1 MKETFFNII
10 KTIVLLALIAGL
22 FYLNNMATMD
32 GGSGIKTANPN
43 LAIYGDNIDSSYQ
56 PYVNNGKTYI
66 STKTIGTFID
76 DNIVFDNASQKVII
90 TTDDAVYKFK
100 MNDTVATKNLKEYN
114 CGEALIKY
122 NESPYILID
131 AVKEAYNI
139 KSDYDEET
147 NTISIDKKGTSDIPL
162 NYNRVNVYS
171 DIKTNSDII
180 ATLST
185 KNTVTVYTE
194 SLKHVR
200 WYKVKTDD
208 GKIGYI
214 EKSAVTVKSEEEI
227 EEEKKEEA
235 RAQEKLIM
243 FWQYGSN
250 VDTLGSKIDTV
261 DVVMPTWFA
270 LSDEDGS
277 VEMKYSKEYYQK
289 AKANGYEIWPII
301 TNGLD
306 SQSKEYVEFTSN
318 CMNSE
323 YARENLIKNIMDL
336 LDTYKIDGINVDFE
350 NMKEE
355 DKYMYTQFLRELHPI
370 MKEHGKILSADI
382 YFTSY
387 IDRKGIGQACDY
399 IMLMGY
405 DQRGNWSTE
414 AGSISEIPWVEGRLE
429 SLINDSQIDPTKIIL
444 GVPFYTRLWKEEEDG
459 TLTTSVYSMKNSQEF
474 VDKYNLEKKMDETAG
489 QNYVELKDTYITYK
503 LWIEDAD
510 SMKKRADTVTKY
522 GLAGIAAWQKGFE
535 TEDIWTVLNDAL
547 KIK

>member
-10 KTIVLLALIAGL
+10 KTIVLLGLIAGL
-22 FYLNNMATMD
+22 FYLNNMATID

-43 LAIYGDNIDSSYQ
+43 LTIYGDNIDSSYQ

-76 DNIVFDNASQKVII
+76 DNILFDNAAQKVII

-100 MNDTVATKNLKEYN
+100 INDTVATKNLKEYS
-114 CGEALIKY
+114 CGEALIEY
-122 NESPYILID
+122 NESPYLLID

-139 KSDYDEET
+139 KSDYDEDT

-162 NYNRVNVYS
+162 NYNGVKVYS

-227 EEEKKEEA
+227 EKEQKQEEA
-235 RAQEKLIM
+235 SKEKIIG

-250 VDTLGSKIDTV
+250 VDTLGAKIDTV

-289 AKANGYEIWPII
+289 AKANGYKIWPII

-306 SQSKEYVEFTSN
+306 SQSKDYIEFTSI

-323 YARENLIKNIMDL
+323 DSRENLIKNIIDI

-350 NMKEE
+350 NMREA
-355 DKYMYTQFLRELHPI
+355 DKYMYTQFLRELHPV
-370 MKEHGKILSADI
+370 MKEKGKTLTVDV

-387 IDRKGIGQACDY
+387 IDRAGIGHACDY
-399 IMLMGY
+399 LMLMGY

-414 AGSISEIPWVEGRLE
+414 AGSISEIPWVKERLE
-429 SLINDSQIDPTKIIL
+429 SLINDSNIEPSKIIL
-444 GVPFYTRLWKEEEDG
+444 GVPFYTRLWNVAEDG
-459 TLTTSVYSMKNSQEF
+459 TITTNVYSMKNSQDF
-474 VDKYNLEKKMDETAG
+474 VDKYNLTKKMDEEAG
-489 QNYVELKDTYITYK
+489 QNYVELNDTYITYK

-510 SMKKRADTVTKY
+510 SMKKRADLVNEL

-535 TEDIWTVLNDAL
+535 TQDIWTVLDNTL
-547 KIK
+547 KAK

>member
-1 MKETFFNII
+1 MKETFLNIL
-10 KTIVLLALIAGL
+10 KTIVLLGLIAGL
-22 FYLNNMATMD
+22 FYITNMSTTSAD
-32 GGSGIKTANPN
+32 VIKSENPN
-43 LAIYGDNIDSSYQ
+43 LTIYGDNIDSSYQ
-56 PYVNNGKTYI
+56 PYIKNGKVYI
-66 STKTIGTFID
+66 STKTIGNFID
-76 DNIVFDNASQKVII
+76 EKIYFASDTQKLII

-100 MNDTVATKNLKEYN
+100 FDSTTATKNLKEYN
-114 CGEALIKY
+114 SGEALIKY
-122 NESPYILID
+122 NNATYIAVD
-131 AVKEAYNI
+131 AIKEIYNI

-171 DIKTNSDII
+171 DLRTNSNILE
-180 ATLST
+180 TLGT

-194 SLKHVR
+194 SLKHSR
-200 WYKVKTDD
+200 WYKVKTDS

-214 EKSAVTVKSEEEI
+214 EKAAVTVKSEEEI
-227 EEEKKEEA
+227 EEEKKQEESN
-235 RAQEKLIM
+235 QEKIIG
-243 FWQYGSN
+243 FWQYGSS

-289 AKANGYEIWPII
+289 AKSNGYKIWPII
-301 TNGLD
+301 TNGID
-306 SQSKEYVEFTSN
+306 SQSKEYVEFTSE
-318 CMNSE
+318 CMNNE
-323 YARENLIKNIMDL
+323 EARENLIKNIMDI

-350 NMKEE
+350 NMREA

-370 MKEHGKILSADI
+370 MKEKGKTLTVDV

-387 IDRKGIGQACDY
+387 IDRAGVGHACDY

-414 AGSISEIPWVEGRLE
+414 AGSISEIPWVREKLE
-429 SLINDSQIDPTKIIL
+429 SLINDSQIDPSRIIL
-444 GVPFYTRLWKEEEDG
+444 GVPFYTRLWNEAEDG
-459 TLTTSVYSMKNSQEF
+459 SLTTNVYSMKNSQDF
-474 VDKYNLEKKMDETAG
+474 IDKYHLEKKMDEAAG
-489 QNYVELKDTYITYK
+489 QNYVELNDTYVTYK

-510 SMKKRADTVTKY
+510 SMKKRADLVNEL

-535 TEDIWTVLNDAL
+535 TEDIWQVLDSTL
-547 KIK
+547 KVK